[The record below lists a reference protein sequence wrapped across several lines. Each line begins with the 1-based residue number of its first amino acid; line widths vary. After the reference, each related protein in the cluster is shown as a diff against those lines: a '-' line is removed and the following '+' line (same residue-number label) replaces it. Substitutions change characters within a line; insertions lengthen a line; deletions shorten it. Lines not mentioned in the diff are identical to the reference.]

1 MLELFAT
8 PDNAVPSG
16 AAVSTV
22 PTSDG
27 INLRVARWTPR
38 GRKRPRGT
46 VLILQG
52 RAEFIEKYFETVS
65 DLTRR
70 GFVVVAFDWRGQG
83 GSDHQLANHRKGHVS
98 SFKRY
103 RRDLDAVINE
113 VLAVHCPAPY
123 FALAHSMGAAILF
136 DALSSGENRFERT
149 VALAPMLAIARIKHP
164 GLVRGL
170 AEALGLLGLSR
181 RFIPG
186 GGATPLGTKPFLDNR
201 LTSDP
206 VRYTRNAAIVAAAPG
221 LGLGDPTIGW
231 VRAAFRFMA
240 RLNTRRKAE
249 AITAQ
254 VLVIAGGADPVVS
267 TSAIERFSLY
277 LKSGHAIVLPGA
289 RHELLMER
297 DDIRETVWA
306 AFDAFIPGTEEA
318 EPPSPHADSSDSAA
332 A

>member
-1 MLELFAT
+1 MELFAT
-8 PDNAVPSG
+8 PDNAVPTG
-16 AAVSTV
+16 AVVTTV
-22 PTSDG
+22 PTMDG
-27 INLRVARWTPR
+27 VNLRVARWAPR

-52 RAEFIEKYFETVS
+52 RAEFIEKYFETVG

-83 GSDHQLANHRKGHVS
+83 GSDHQLANHRKGHIS

-103 RRDLDAVINE
+103 RRDLDAVIHE
-113 VLAVHCPAPY
+113 MLLVHCPAPY

-136 DALSSGENRFERT
+136 EALSSGEKRFERT

-164 GLVRGL
+164 GVVRTLTEWLGGL
-170 AEALGLLGLSR
+170 GFSR
-181 RFIPG
+181 WFIPG

-206 VRYTRNAAIVAAAPG
+206 VRYARNAGVVAAVPE

-240 RLNTRRKAE
+240 GLNTRKKAE

-306 AFDAFIPGTEEA
+306 AFDAFVPGSEGTGPLSSHA
-318 EPPSPHADSSDSAA
+318 ESSDSAA